1 MEDIT
6 TFITVM
12 VATTLVGLG
21 VLLSPVITSYLFH
34 NDQKLKEL
42 FSEDQDA
49 RRGEDNALYFTSRHI
64 TPLHFTSLHFT
75 SLLNMTKMSMPV
87 KARGN
92 QKMTKG
98 NNIEEKML

>member
-1 MEDIT
+1 MKMEDIT

-49 RRGEDNALYFTSRHI
+49 RRGEDNALHFTS
-64 TPLHFTSLHFT
+64 LHFISLHFT